1 MCGTTI
7 FILSQTWLS
16 APLIISDNLSGDAHS
31 IGLPK
36 TWSWMCSMIS
46 VPWGW
51 YSSLPNP
58 DVGLTHFP
66 SCLRSRLFHFRP
78 RDVGGS
84 RKGRK
89 EGVGKGR
96 EFECWYRV
104 FEAASPPWPPV
115 GQHFLRMRDQICVV
129 KMCTPLS
136 WMEGIPEDLCN
147 STSVVTPSGTSNNRA
162 IVSLTHQNGQKWWFR
177 RWELCTFLAFFQE
190 VLYGEWLIRHTY
202 VKLRLDSNSRSVSG
216 FVIENFTKLT
226 NCLLKNASYKL
237 NCVNISSKNLAWKH
251 V

>member
-1 MCGTTI
+1 MNVQYDLGSLRMIFLPFQSRCGSYPLS
-7 FILSQTWLS
+7 ILS
-16 APLIISDNLSGDAHS
+16 AVEIIS
-31 IGLPK
+31 
-36 TWSWMCSMIS
+36 
-46 VPWGW
+46 
-51 YSSLPNP
+51 
-58 DVGLTHFP
+58 FP
-66 SCLRSRLFHFRP
+66 P
-78 RDVGGS
+78 PDVGGS
-84 RKGRK
+84 RKRK

-96 EFECWYRV
+96 EFECWYKV
-104 FEAASPPWPPV
+104 FEASVTSRGTKYSAHEKSDLC
-115 GQHFLRMRDQICVV
+115 GN
-129 KMCTPLS
+129 MCPLS
-136 WMEGIPEDLCN
+136 WMEGILEDLCN

>member
-1 MCGTTI
+1 
-7 FILSQTWLS
+7 
-16 APLIISDNLSGDAHS
+16 
-31 IGLPK
+31 
-36 TWSWMCSMIS
+36 MIS

-51 YSSLPNP
+51 YSSLSNP

-89 EGVGKGR
+89 ELEKA
-96 EFECWYRV
+96 ERV
-104 FEAASPPWPPV
+104 RVLVQSLWSRFPSVTSSGTAFSAHERSNLC
-115 GQHFLRMRDQICVV
+115 G

-136 WMEGIPEDLCN
+136 WMEGMPNDLCN